1 MQYKMDEVK
10 KLELNDVRITLGTPQ
25 GTEIIINDE
34 KMRFVQKITIEQTVD
49 MPLATITLT
58 ILASKVN
65 IDGQAIIDYD
75 VKKIVIEKDQDKIK

>member
-1 MQYKMDEVK
+1 MDEVK

-25 GTEIIINDE
+25 GTEIIINGE

-75 VKKIVIEKDQDKIK
+75 VKKIVIEKD

>member
-1 MQYKMDEVK
+1 MDEVK

-75 VKKIVIEKDQDKIK
+75 VKKITIEKD

>member
-1 MQYKMDEVK
+1 MDEVK

-75 VKKIVIEKDQDKIK
+75 VKKIVIEKD